1 MLGGLSM
8 ANNPIFMRTFLI
20 LMFPA
25 IMVAQIGYGAW
36 LGLISGIE
44 EFNRVWRYPTDNRWN
59 KTKWE

>member
-1 MLGGLSM
+1 M
-8 ANNPIFMRTFLI
+8 ANNPIFMRAFLI

-36 LGLISGIE
+36 LGLVSGIE
-44 EFNRVWRYPTDNRWN
+44 EFNRGWRYPTDNRWN